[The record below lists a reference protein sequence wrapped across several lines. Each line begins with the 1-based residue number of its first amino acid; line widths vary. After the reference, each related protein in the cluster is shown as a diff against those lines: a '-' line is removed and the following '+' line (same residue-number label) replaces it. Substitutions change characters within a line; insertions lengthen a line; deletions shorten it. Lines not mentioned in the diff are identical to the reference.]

1 MSRRIVLLVISPAF
15 GEHLFCGGRSL
26 FATDQK
32 WSLYSRAI
40 SKT

>member
-1 MSRRIVLLVISPAF
+1 MTQDVLLVMLPAF

-32 WSLYSRAI
+32 RSLYSRAI
-40 SKT
+40 PKT